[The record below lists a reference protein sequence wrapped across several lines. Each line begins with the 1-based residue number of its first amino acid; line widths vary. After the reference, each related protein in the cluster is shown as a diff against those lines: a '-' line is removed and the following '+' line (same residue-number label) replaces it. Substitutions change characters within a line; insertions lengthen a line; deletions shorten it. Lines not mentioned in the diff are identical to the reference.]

1 MSPYVK
7 DSPTT
12 IAQKAPPTSESA
24 SAAAMAL
31 DGPVRPLSH
40 GVPWRDAKEP
50 VVPYGESSVHV
61 SCALPEVELGSLGSA
76 GSKRQDPQNWN
87 ASEEKLYI
95 II

>member
-61 SCALPEVELGSLGSA
+61 SCALPEVELGLVWA
-76 GSKRQDPQNWN
+76 LQVQNDRIPKIGMPVRKN
-87 ASEEKLYI
+87 DI
-95 II
+95 